1 MPLPPNG
8 SESFR
13 LAVIINLTVNLEPGF
28 LFIGREVFQNLH
40 QVAHHLLTDS
50 PDESRTFWSDANHH
64 LAPVLPCART
74 HDIAEIFQTGDQTAR
89 GRGGMS
95 HFLCD
100 GGHGEDFFLV
110 QESEKKKL
118 RKRDV
123 ARRQFFAQM
132 QHEAALHRQ
141 DDMGKALGVGT
152 NLLGW
157 ISRKRGGGSGIQ
169 RA

>member
-1 MPLPPNG
+1 MPLAPNG

-13 LAVIINLTVNLEPGF
+13 LTVIINLTVNLEPGF
-28 LFIGREVFQNLH
+28 LFIGREVLQNLH
-40 QVAHHLLTDS
+40 QVAHHLLADS
-50 PDESRTFWSDANHH
+50 TDESRTLRGDANHH
-64 LAPVLPCART
+64 LAPVLSRART
-74 HDIAEIFQTGDQTAR
+74 YDVAEIFQTRYQPAR
-89 GRGGMS
+89 GRGGVS
-95 HFLCD
+95 HFLRD
-100 GGHGEDFFLV
+100 GGHGEDLFLV
-110 QESEKKKL
+110 QESEQKKL

-152 NLLGW
+152 NLIGW